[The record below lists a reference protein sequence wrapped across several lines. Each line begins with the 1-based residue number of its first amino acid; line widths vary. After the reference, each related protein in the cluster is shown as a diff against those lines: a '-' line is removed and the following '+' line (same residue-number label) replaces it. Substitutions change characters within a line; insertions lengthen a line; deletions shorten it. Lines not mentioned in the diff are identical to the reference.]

1 MHRIYMLCLF
11 LLLAAG
17 AGNAQVVSSKY
28 WRADVDT
35 GKLYFR
41 MNPAGLI
48 DFFDMNFTIGGEY
61 RINHTWSA
69 TMDAGYIF
77 FSQYAGRVK
86 SASGILLRPG
96 IRKYAGKRK
105 DFFLDLQF
113 QYKVVNYRVED
124 WLEKNVVN
132 DVATY
137 EEYKN
142 FRYYKRVFGGHFMIG
157 GREYLSKNRRWFFEV
172 YAGIGLHFK
181 KEGMPDETN
190 SRYEERN
197 TIRVFSNTSGVTNR
211 ISPAFPAGIRLVFRF
226 R

>member
-1 MHRIYMLCLF
+1 MPRIFLF
-11 LLLAAG
+11 CLLLLLIAAT
-17 AGNAQVVSSKY
+17 GNAQVVSSKY

-41 MNPAGLI
+41 TNPVGLI

-61 RINHTWSA
+61 RLNHSWSA

-77 FSQYAGRVK
+77 YSQYAGRVK
-86 SASGILLRPG
+86 RASGILLRPG

-105 DFFLDLQF
+105 DFFLDLQLH
-113 QYKVVNYRVED
+113 YKEVNYRVED
-124 WLEKNVVN
+124 WLDKNVVN
-132 DVATY
+132 GVATY
-137 EEYKN
+137 EEYKK
-142 FRYYKRVFGGHFMIG
+142 FRYHKRVFGAHFTIG

-172 YAGIGLHFK
+172 YGGIGLHFK

-197 TIRVFSNTSGVTNR
+197 TIRVFSNSSGVTKR
-211 ISPAFPAGIRLVFRF
+211 ISPAFPFGIRLVYRF